1 MKLTELKIL
10 KEETVYKRV
19 LEELKLKGLNKLY
32 IKKVE
37 LIDYLDIVLAV
48 INFLEE
54 NKKILKKVNYDQF
67 ENIFIIIIDEILEE
81 ININIS
87 EEQIEKILQLLKNSL
102 LVKKVSKYLIDKLKT
117 LYNNICC
124 NTIKNINVKI

>member
-1 MKLTELKIL
+1 M
-10 KEETVYKRV
+10 
-19 LEELKLKGLNKLY
+19 Y

>member
-19 LEELKLKGLNKLY
+19 LDELKLKGLNKLY

-81 ININIS
+81 INVNIS